1 MQMPTAAILLA
12 SSYLPIALCL
22 DVNGSTKFQSSTK
35 RGLIYIPSSEHPSD
49 AQVWVENGTDLTWYY
64 NYDSTPSDAYSNRS
78 QADLEFVPM
87 LWGSSN
93 SSDFASNVES
103 LIKNEG
109 RNITQILTFNEPDGS
124 SSTGGSD
131 IAPETAAT
139 IWINDIAPLRKLNVK
154 LGAPAVTGSQG
165 GFIWLSEFFG
175 NCSSQNTNCTV
186 DFIPIHWYGDFQGLA
201 SHIGQVV
208 AT

>member
-1 MQMPTAAILLA
+1 MQLPTAAVLLA
-12 SSYLPIALCL
+12 SSCPPIALSL
-22 DVNGSTKFQSSTK
+22 DATGSTKFQSSTK
-35 RGLIYIPSSEHPSD
+35 RGLVYIPSSEHPSD
-49 AQVWVENGTDLTWYY
+49 AQIWVENGTDLTWYY
-64 NYDSTPSDAYSNRS
+64 NYDYTPSDAYSNRS
-78 QADLEFVPM
+78 QANFEFVPM

-93 SSDFASNVES
+93 SSGFATGVES
-103 LIKNEG
+103 LIKNER
-109 RNITQILTFNEPDGS
+109 RNISHVLTFNEPDGL

-131 IAPETAAT
+131 ITPETAAN
-139 IWINDIAPLRKLNVK
+139 IWINDIAPLSKLNVK
-154 LGAPAVTGSQG
+154 LGAPAVTGSES

-175 NCSSQNTNCTV
+175 NCSAQKTNCTI